1 MGENAGAMLRQPPGE
16 TPSGGRAARRLQ
28 DREIARLAVPAFA
41 ALVSEPL
48 FLLADAAIVGH
59 LGTAQLAAL
68 GIAGTVVQTVIG
80 VFVFLAY
87 GTTSAV
93 ARNLGAAR
101 RGDAL
106 GAGVDGIWLALLIGA
121 LAALAT
127 LAASSPVVD
136 WFSPSPDVRGFA
148 LTYLRIAGFG
158 IPALLMMF
166 AATGVLRGLQDTRTP
181 LLVAISANTVN
192 IALNVGFV
200 YGLGWGIAG
209 SALGTVTAQTAG
221 AVALVLVVATV
232 ARRAG
237 AALLPNRRGMGASW
251 RAGVPL
257 LVRTLS
263 LRATL
268 VLATYVAASIST
280 VAVAAHQV
288 AFTVWTF
295 LAFALDAIAIA
306 GQAITGRLLGAGDAA
321 GARAAATRMTWW
333 GVASGVV
340 LGAAVIAVRPLLVPL
355 FTGDA
360 AVQHA
365 LLSVLVIVG
374 LQQPVAGVVFV
385 LDGVLIG
392 AGDGRYLAWAGLLNF
407 AVFAPL
413 AVAVW
418 EFDGGLVQL
427 WLAFVAFMV
436 MRMVTLLVRARS
448 DRWLVL
454 GAVTEARAGSGPAPG
469 SAAAIR
475 TRRPRG

>member
-1 MGENAGAMLRQPPGE
+1 
-16 TPSGGRAARRLQ
+16 
-28 DREIARLAVPAFA
+28 
-41 ALVSEPL
+41 
-48 FLLADAAIVGH
+48 
-59 LGTAQLAAL
+59 
-68 GIAGTVVQTVIG
+68 
-80 VFVFLAY
+80 
-87 GTTSAV
+87 
-93 ARNLGAAR
+93 
-101 RGDAL
+101 
-106 GAGVDGIWLALLIGA
+106 
-121 LAALAT
+121 
-127 LAASSPVVD
+127 VD
-136 WFSPSPDVRGFA
+136 WFSPSPEVRGFA

-192 IALNVGFV
+192 IGLNVGFV

-209 SALGTVTAQTAG
+209 SALGTLTAQTAG
-221 AVALVLVVATV
+221 AAALVLVVARV
-232 ARRAG
+232 AGGAG
-237 AALLPNRRGMGASW
+237 AALLPHRRGMRAAW

-268 VLATYVAASIST
+268 VLATYVATSIST

-321 GARAAATRMTWW
+321 GAREAATRMTWW

-340 LGAAVIAVRPLLVPL
+340 LGAAVIAVRPLLIPL
-355 FTGDA
+355 FTDDA
-360 AVQHA
+360 AVRHA
-365 LLSVLVIVG
+365 LTTVLLIVG

-392 AGDGRYLAWAGLLNF
+392 AGDGRYLAWVGLLNF

-413 AVAVW
+413 AMAVW

-436 MRMVTLLVRARS
+436 MRMLTLLARARS

-454 GAVTEARAGSGPAPG
+454 GAIAGARTGRGPAPG
-469 SAAAIR
+469 SAAIR
-475 TRRPRG
+475 RRRPRG